1 MSEAAHVL
9 ERGVRDD
16 LVSAVK
22 GVARAV
28 DRALRSVA
36 RGIEG
41 VVERIEAV
49 EAHLAGQLA
58 RIGDRRIRAALLS
71 AWSPNLTTNGL
82 ATSADCPDFAES
94 PDPDYVEPPDPQGT
108 APDPDGAAPDR
119 DYVEPPDPDGAAH
132 DPRGAAPTP
141 TRQTKAATPN
151 A

>member
-16 LVSAVK
+16 LVPAVK

-58 RIGDRRIRAALLS
+58 GIGDRRIRAALLS

-82 ATSADCPDFAES
+82 ATSANCPDFAES
-94 PDPDYVEPPDPQGT
+94 
-108 APDPDGAAPDR
+108 
-119 DYVEPPDPDGAAH
+119 PDPDGAAH
-132 DPRGAAPTP
+132 DPRGADPDTANESSDAERVTASPT
-141 TRQTKAATPN
+141 TPQ
-151 A
+151 